1 MGGGKNTYGDYSQ
14 VFAIS
19 MVISEAARFGA
30 TLAAG
35 GEG

>member
-1 MGGGKNTYGDYSQ
+1 MEGKIRMVTIARFSK
-14 VFAIS
+14 IS